1 MSLLYHAYVY
11 LEFLILAC
19 TIYILAPDIV
29 KTMTEGGPYYATDVI
44 ATYVYRT
51 AFSSEVGMPRL
62 GYASAAAL
70 FFGGAV
76 IIIGLLLNVI
86 KGRLQKKAQ

>member
-1 MSLLYHAYVY
+1 
-11 LEFLILAC
+11 
-19 TIYILAPDIV
+19 
-29 KTMTEGGPYYATDVI
+29 MTEGGPYYATDVI

-86 KGRLQKKAQ
+86 KGRLQNEGTIGGEVIEQRKKNSYCKINY

>member
-1 MSLLYHAYVY
+1 MFDFVNT
-11 LEFLILAC
+11 F
-19 TIYILAPDIV
+19 TD
-29 KTMTEGGPYYATDVI
+29 GGHYYATDVI
-44 ATYVYRT
+44 ASYVYRT

-76 IIIGLLLNVI
+76 IIVGLLLNVI
-86 KGRLQKKAQ
+86 KGHLQKKAQ